1 MRNAA
6 LRGFT
11 GAGERAPGEGTMLRT
26 VIVLPLMLMLALLAG
41 AGNARAAVPETPRF
55 RIIGAAQ
62 GLPSTDFFGIARDR
76 DGYIWIATGDGLA
89 RYDGLQMRVWRHEPG
104 DPQSLPGNNVQ
115 FVHIDERD
123 RVWVATENGGLSVLG
138 RDRRGFRHVR
148 KADHPQMGSDDVFAI
163 TSRGDDIWF
172 GNYDGGLHHLAPD
185 GRITHYGH
193 DDNDPDSL
201 PSDTIMSLAFDRAGT
216 LWIGTRAGM
225 AKFQDGRVHRVAMPM
240 DETPLLYSVTRVGDD
255 LWVGTAQGVYVLGA
269 DGRWTQPEWTPM
281 FERPNALIQI
291 ARDDDGAY
299 WLGSQRGL
307 WRVVP
312 GQVPVPV
319 PLGGPGIVKSITALL
334 RTDDGALW
342 VPVAGAGLGYLRSD
356 WRSVA
361 RFSRAGGVLEGEFY
375 RAVAPAHGGGVWLG
389 AYNGLVERIDA
400 DGEISGFG
408 DDVRDRLRNVRIYV
422 IAQDL
427 DGNLWIGATGRLLRL
442 SSGGAI
448 DEWNRRRKGD
458 AVLPGYIDLLR
469 VAPDGSVWLSN
480 QGSGI
485 QQRNPANGAVMHAWL
500 AGGGDAVG
508 NGETEELTFAPGS
521 GEPWIAGAQGLAH
534 LDTASGRFTAIQPT
548 AGAKVFAFA
557 FDGPDALWLQRLSGL
572 ERYERRGGKWQQT
585 ASVGIEAGLPS
596 VGAAGL
602 RVDARH
608 RVWMSTTRGLFRWT
622 PSTRRL
628 RQYGVQQGI
637 GSQEFLDRAIAI
649 TDEGMLAA
657 ATADGGVVLV
667 DTLADEPAPATPTLR
682 FDSFA
687 VRRDG
692 RWQSVPL
699 QPAMSLSP
707 SEHEF
712 TVRARLLAYDDPE
725 SNRYWSKLEGF
736 DSDWVQQGASGER
749 SFTGLPGG
757 KYTLRMRASDAAGG
771 VAREQVLKLTV
782 RPPWWRTA
790 WARTA
795 LVLAA
800 LLLLWKAASDY
811 RRRLRRRND
820 WRMAEHQR
828 EVAEQA
834 SLAKSRFLATLG
846 HEVRTPMTGVLGMS
860 ELLLGT
866 GLDDR
871 QRGYTESIRNAGDHL
886 MRLVNDALDLA
897 RIEAGKLEL
906 DARPF
911 DLHAL
916 VGDVV
921 ALTQPLARKRGL
933 RFEQSLAADTPR
945 WVRGD
950 AVRLRQ
956 ILLNLLGH
964 AIKFTDHGEVA
975 LRVQP
980 HADGLRVVV
989 GDTGP
994 GLNDEQKQRLFRRFE
1009 QAEGART
1016 AARYGGSGL
1025 GLAICQELTDAMGG
1039 RIEVDSA
1046 PGQGTRFTVDLPLPR
1061 TESPAPNAPARPGAG
1076 IAASGPLQL
1085 LLVEDDPTVAEV
1097 ITGLLRA
1104 QGHGVVHAAHGLA
1117 ALSDVAAHRFDLA
1130 LLDLDLPGL
1139 DGLALARQLRATGFT
1154 QPLLAV
1160 TARAD
1165 PDAEPQAMA
1174 AGFDGFLRKPVT
1186 GEILADALAALL
1198 SPKPANPD
1206 NPPM

>member
-1 MRNAA
+1 
-6 LRGFT
+6 
-11 GAGERAPGEGTMLRT
+11 MLRT
-26 VIVLPLMLMLALLAG
+26 LIVLPLVLLLALLSAAG
-41 AGNARAAVPETPRF
+41 TARAAVPETPRF

-89 RYDGLQMRVWRHEPG
+89 RYDGLEMRVWRHEPG

-115 FVHIDERD
+115 FVHIDGRD

-138 RDRRGFRHVR
+138 RDRTGFRHIR

-163 TSRGDDIWF
+163 ASHGDDIWF
-172 GNYDGGLHHLAPD
+172 GNYEGGLHHLAPD
-185 GRITHYGH
+185 GRITRYAH

-201 PSDTIMSLAFDRAGT
+201 PSNTIMSLAFARDGT
-216 LWIGTRAGM
+216 LWIGSRAGV
-225 AKFQDGRVHRVAMPM
+225 AKFEGGRVHRVAMPM
-240 DETPLLYSVTRVGDD
+240 DETPLLYSATLVGDD

-269 DGRWTQPEWTPM
+269 DGRWSQPEWTPM

-307 WRVVP
+307 WRVLP

-319 PLGGPGIVKSITALL
+319 PLGGPGIVKTISALL

-342 VPVAGAGLGYLRSD
+342 VPIAGAGLGYLRSD

-361 RFSRAGGVLEGEFY
+361 QFSRAGGVLEGEFY

-389 AYNGLVERIDA
+389 AYNGLVEHIDA
-400 DGEISGFG
+400 EGEISGFG
-408 DDVRDRLRNVRIYV
+408 DDVHDRLRNVRMYA

-427 DGNLWIGATGRLLRL
+427 DGHLWLGASGSLLRL
-442 SSGGAI
+442 SSDGAI
-448 DEWNRRRKGD
+448 DEWNRRRESD
-458 AVLPGYIDLLR
+458 RILPGYVDLLR
-469 VAPDGSVWLSN
+469 VAPDGSLWLSN
-480 QGSGI
+480 QGGGI
-485 QQRNPANGAVMHAWL
+485 QQRNPANGAVIHAWP
-500 AGGGDAVG
+500 AGQGDGVG
-508 NGETEELTFAPGS
+508 NGETEELAFAPGS
-521 GEPWIAGAQGLAH
+521 GEPWIAGAQGLAR
-534 LDTASGRFTAIQPT
+534 LDAASGRFAPVPAM

-572 ERYERRGGKWQQT
+572 ERYERSKGQWQRT
-585 ASVGIEAGLPS
+585 ASVGVEAGLPS

-602 RVDARH
+602 RVDAQH

-649 TDEGMLAA
+649 TEEGMLAA

-667 DTLADEPAPATPTLR
+667 DTLATEPAPTTPTLR
-682 FDSFA
+682 LDSFA

-692 RWQSVPL
+692 RWQPVPL

-725 SNRYWSKLEGF
+725 SNHYWSKLEGF

-749 SFTGLPGG
+749 SFSGLPAG
-757 KYTLRMRASDAAGG
+757 KYTLRMRAADAAGG
-771 VAREQVLKLTV
+771 AAREQVLKLTV

-795 LVLAA
+795 FVLAA
-800 LLLLWKAASDY
+800 LLLLWKSATDY
-811 RRRLRRRND
+811 RHRLRRRNA
-820 WRMAEHQR
+820 WQMAKHQR

-866 GLDDR
+866 ELDPR

-906 DARPF
+906 DTRPF

-921 ALTQPLARKRGL
+921 ALMAPVARKRGL

-956 ILLNLLGH
+956 ILLNLLGN

-1025 GLAICQELTDAMGG
+1025 GLAICQELADAMGG
-1039 RIEVDSA
+1039 RIVVDSA
-1046 PGQGTRFTVDLPLPR
+1046 PGQGTRFTVDLPLPA
-1061 TESPAPNAPARPGAG
+1061 TAAPATVAATR
-1076 IAASGPLQL
+1076 AASGSTAPGPLHL

-1097 ITGLLRA
+1097 VTGLLRA
-1104 QGHGVVHAAHGLA
+1104 QGHTVVHAAHGLA
-1117 ALSDVAAHRFDLA
+1117 ALSEVAAHRFDLA

-1139 DGLALARQLRATGFT
+1139 DGLALARQLRAGGFT

-1165 PDAEPQAMA
+1165 PDAEPQATA

-1186 GEILADALAALL
+1186 GDILADAITALL
-1198 SPKPANPD
+1198 PTASAATPA
-1206 NPPM
+1206 

>member
-1 MRNAA
+1 
-6 LRGFT
+6 
-11 GAGERAPGEGTMLRT
+11 MLRT
-26 VIVLPLMLMLALLAG
+26 LIVLPLAVLLALLAI
-41 AGNARAAVPETPRF
+41 AGSARAAVPETPRF

-62 GLPSTDFFGIARDR
+62 GLPSTDFFGIARDH

-104 DPQSLPGNNVQ
+104 DPESLPGNNVQ
-115 FVHIDERD
+115 YVHVDHRD
-123 RVWVATENGGLSVLG
+123 RVWVATENGGLSVLD
-138 RDRRGFRHVR
+138 RDRRGFRHIR

-163 TSRGDDIWF
+163 ASRGDDIWF
-172 GNYDGGLHHLAPD
+172 GNYEGGLHHLAPD
-185 GRITHYGH
+185 GRITRYAH
-193 DDNDPDSL
+193 DDGDPDSL
-201 PSDTIMSLAFDRAGT
+201 PSDTIMSLAFARDGT
-216 LWIGTRAGM
+216 LWIGTRAGV
-225 AKFQDGRVHRVAMPM
+225 AKFADGRVQRVAMPM
-240 DETPLLYSVTRVGDD
+240 DATPLLYAATLVDDD

-269 DGRWTQPEWTPM
+269 GERWSQPEWTPM

-307 WRVVP
+307 WRVLP

-319 PLGGPGIVKSITALL
+319 PLGGPGIVRPITALL

-361 RFSRAGGVLEGEFY
+361 QFSRAGGVLQGEFY
-375 RAVAPAHGGGVWLG
+375 RAIAPAHDGGVWLG
-389 AYNGLVERIDA
+389 AYNGLVEHIDA
-400 DGEISGFG
+400 EGEISSFG
-408 DDVRDRLRNVRIYV
+408 DDVRDRLRDVRMYAITE
-422 IAQDL
+422 DL
-427 DGNLWIGATGRLLRL
+427 DGRLWIGASGRLLRL
-442 SSGGAI
+442 SSDGAI
-448 DEWNRRRKGD
+448 DEWKRARTSD
-458 AVLPGYIDLLR
+458 AMLPGYVDLLR
-469 VAPDGSVWLSN
+469 IAPDGSLWLSSK
-480 QGSGI
+480 GGGI
-485 QQRNPANGAVMHAWL
+485 QHRNPANGAVLHAWPT
-500 AGGGDAVG
+500 GDGDGVG
-508 NGETEELTFAPGS
+508 NGETEELAFAPGS
-521 GEPWIAGAQGLAH
+521 GEPWIAGAQGLAR
-534 LDTASGRFTAIQPT
+534 LDAASGRFVPVPAM

-572 ERYERRGGKWQQT
+572 ERYERDNGQWRRS
-585 ASVGIEAGLPS
+585 ASVGVEAGLPS

-602 RVDARH
+602 LVDAQH

-637 GSQEFLDRAIAI
+637 GSQEFLERAITI
-649 TDEGMLAA
+649 TAGGMLAA
-657 ATADGGVVLV
+657 TTADGGVVLV
-667 DTLADEPAPATPTLR
+667 DTLAAEPAPATPTLR
-682 FDSFA
+682 IDSFA

-692 RWQSVPL
+692 RWQPLPL

-749 SFTGLPGG
+749 SFTGLPAGR
-757 KYTLRMRASDAAGG
+757 YTLRMRAADAAGAAAG
-771 VAREQVLKLTV
+771 EQVLKLVV

-790 WARTA
+790 WARVA

-800 LLLLWKAASDY
+800 LLMLWKGATDY
-811 RRRLRRRND
+811 RQRLRRRSD
-820 WRMAEHQR
+820 WQMAQHQR

-834 SLAKSRFLATLG
+834 SQAKSRFLATLG

-860 ELLLGT
+860 ELLLAT
-866 GLDDR
+866 DLDAR

-906 DARPF
+906 EARPF

-916 VGDVV
+916 VADVV
-921 ALTQPLARKRGL
+921 ALMAPVARKRGL

-956 ILLNLLGH
+956 ILLNLLGN
-964 AIKFTDHGEVA
+964 AIKFTDRGEVA

-980 HADGLRVVV
+980 HGDGVRAVVS
-989 GDTGP
+989 DTGP

-1025 GLAICQELTDAMGG
+1025 GLAICQELADAMGG
-1039 RIEVDSA
+1039 RIVVDSA
-1046 PGQGTRFTVDLPLPR
+1046 PGQGTRFSVDLPLPAVA
-1061 TESPAPNAPARPGAG
+1061 SPATAAAARPATD
-1076 IAASGPLQL
+1076 AAAPGPQQL

-1117 ALSDVAAHRFDLA
+1117 ALAEASAQRFDLA

-1139 DGLALARQLRATGFT
+1139 DGLALARQLRASGFT

-1165 PDAEPQAMA
+1165 PDAEPQARA

-1186 GEILADALAALL
+1186 GEILADAIQALL
-1198 SPKPANPD
+1198 PAAPASAPAV
-1206 NPPM
+1206 PPAPPAPPL